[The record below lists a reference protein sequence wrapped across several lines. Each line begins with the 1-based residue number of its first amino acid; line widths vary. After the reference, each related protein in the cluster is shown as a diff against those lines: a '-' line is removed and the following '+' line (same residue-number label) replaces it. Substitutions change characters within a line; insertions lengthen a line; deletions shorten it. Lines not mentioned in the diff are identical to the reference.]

1 MLRIIKDK
9 QPKYFVA
16 ENVKGILSLEKGKVI
31 ELIVNDFKK
40 IGYDVDYQLLTAS
53 DYGVPQN
60 RQRVFIIGN
69 RIGKENP
76 YPEITHYNPN
86 LKKNQQMT
94 LDNPNLK
101 PYVTAKEVLS
111 HLANR
116 RISYD
121 PQKNGKG
128 YIYNHIARTNVADTF
143 WGESTRSTNT
153 ISVIT

>member
-1 MLRIIKDK
+1 MNYSMIQL
-9 QPKYFVA
+9 
-16 ENVKGILSLEKGKVI
+16 VI

-101 PYVTAKEVLS
+101 PYVTAK
-111 HLANR
+111 R
-116 RISYD
+116 FY
-121 PQKNGKG
+121 P
-128 YIYNHIARTNVADTF
+128 T
-143 WGESTRSTNT
+143 
-153 ISVIT
+153 